1 MTQPREQLPP
11 LAKVAALCVDASR
24 FGAKLLPRSSLHP
37 RFVSLLELFSEDD
50 ASR

>member
-11 LAKVAALCVDASR
+11 LAKVAALCVD
-24 FGAKLLPRSSLHP
+24 KLLPRSSLHP
-37 RFVSLLELFSEDD
+37 RFVSLLELFREDD